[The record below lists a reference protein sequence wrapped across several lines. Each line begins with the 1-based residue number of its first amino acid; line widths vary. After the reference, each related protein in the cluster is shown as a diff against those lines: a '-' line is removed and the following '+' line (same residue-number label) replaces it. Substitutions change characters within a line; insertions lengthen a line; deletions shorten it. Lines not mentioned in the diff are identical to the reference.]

1 MKTKVNNNFIW
12 ANTFVNQLDAMGV
25 KYACISPGSRSTPL
39 TYSLAV
45 NNKIKCFINI
55 DERSSAFFA
64 LGLAKASNTP
74 VLIVTTSGTAT
85 AELYP
90 AIIEAYQQRTPLI
103 ICTADRPPELIGTGA
118 NQAINQYNLYR
129 NHIRWFR
136 DVGLPSTKEHSL
148 RYLQRVAFKSYKISS
163 SDKGPVHINF
173 PLKKPLEPF
182 TFNDEA
188 DEKLFSLKPL
198 RELKKDFSKI
208 KIEKDR
214 KVNRVAELMMHFEKG
229 LIVAGPMEYNAEAAN
244 NIKDLA
250 SVIKYPILADGVS
263 HLRFK
268 ISKSNKNVIANYHS
282 FLSSNKFCKKYKP
295 DFILH
300 FGGTPTSANLIN
312 YLADCDAE
320 RFQVNEYGDLHDPSR
335 KTKMILNY
343 LSSPFTEAINDLLSK
358 EKFERK
364 KSKWFATF
372 AIAESIS
379 ERVISG
385 NLAASRKLNEPKIV
399 SELIK
404 LLPSKTKLFIANSL
418 PIRDFDY
425 FSGISSKSLNLFF
438 NRGASG
444 IDGIVSTALGIAA
457 INKPTVLL
465 VGDLS
470 FLHDINSLLSAKN
483 NNIPITIVLINNNGG
498 GIFQTLPISEK
509 RKLLKEYFINPHNL
523 HIAKIVE
530 AFGVK
535 HKLIKNKSE
544 LKIAVNNLKL
554 KAPIVLE
561 IKTNANESVK
571 LRKKIF
577 KEVKTEIGRQFTR

>member
-1 MKTKVNNNFIW
+1 MKTKVNRNFIW
-12 ANTFVNQLDAMGV
+12 ANTFVSQLAALGV

-39 TYSLAV
+39 TYSLAI
-45 NNKIKCFINI
+45 NKKIKCFVNI

-64 LGLAKASNTP
+64 LGLAKASNIP
-74 VLIVTTSGTAT
+74 VVIVTTSGTAT

-118 NQAINQYNLYR
+118 NQTINQYNLYR

-136 DVGLPSTKEHSL
+136 DVGLPSAKEHSL

-182 TFNDEA
+182 SFDDEA

-229 LIVAGPMEYNAEAAN
+229 LIVAGPMEYNAEAAK

-268 ISKSNKNVIANYHS
+268 VSKSEKNLITNYHS

-312 YLADCDAE
+312 YLADCNAE
-320 RFQVNEYGDLHDPSR
+320 RFQVNEYGDLNDPSR

-343 LSSPFTEAINDLLSK
+343 PASPFTEAINDLLSK

-364 KSKWFATF
+364 QSKWIEAFTKAD
-372 AIAESIS
+372 IIS
-379 ERVISG
+379 ENVKS
-385 NLAASRKLNEPKIV
+385 NLFKLNKKLNEPQTIR
-399 SELIK
+399 ELVK
-404 LLPSKTKLFIANSL
+404 TLSSKTNLFVGNSL
-418 PIRDFDY
+418 PIRDFDC
-425 FSGISSKSLNLFF
+425 FSGTSSKSFNIYF

-444 IDGIVSTALGIAA
+444 IDGIVSTALGVASIK
-457 INKPTVLL
+457 KPTILL
-465 VGDLS
+465 IGDLS
-470 FLHDINSLLSAKN
+470 FLHDLNSLLIAKKN
-483 NNIPITIVLINNNGG
+483 KIPLMIVVINNNGG
-498 GIFQTLPISEK
+498 GIFQTLPISK
-509 RKLLKEYFINPHNL
+509 KKKLLKEYFVSPQNL
-523 HIAKIVE
+523 KLNDIVK

-535 HKLIKNKSE
+535 YKLIKNKNQ
-544 LKIAVNNLKL
+544 LKMAVNNLEL
-554 KAPIVLE
+554 NSPIVLE
-561 IKTNANESVK
+561 IKTNANESAK
-571 LRKKIF
+571 MRKKIF
-577 KEVKTEIGRQFTR
+577 SDVKAEIDKQLTG

>member
-1 MKTKVNNNFIW
+1 MKTKVNRNFIW
-12 ANTFVNQLDAMGV
+12 ANTFVSQLAALGV

-39 TYSLAV
+39 TYSLAI
-45 NNKIKCFINI
+45 NKKIKCFVNI

-64 LGLAKASNTP
+64 LGLAKASNIP
-74 VLIVTTSGTAT
+74 VVIVTTSGTAT

-90 AIIEAYQQRTPLI
+90 AIIEAYQQRTSLI

-118 NQAINQYNLYR
+118 NQTINQYNLYR

-136 DVGLPSTKEHSL
+136 DVGLPSAKEHSL

-182 TFNDEA
+182 SFDDEA

-229 LIVAGPMEYNAEAAN
+229 LIVAGPMEYNAEAAK

-268 ISKSNKNVIANYHS
+268 VSKSEKNLITNYHS

-312 YLADCDAE
+312 YLADCNAE
-320 RFQVNEYGDLHDPSR
+320 RFQVNEYGDLNDPSR

-343 LSSPFTEAINDLLSK
+343 PASPFTEAINDLLSK

-364 KSKWFATF
+364 QSKWIEAFTKAD
-372 AIAESIS
+372 IIS
-379 ERVISG
+379 ENVKS
-385 NLAASRKLNEPKIV
+385 NLFKLNKKLNEPQTIR
-399 SELIK
+399 ELVK
-404 LLPSKTKLFIANSL
+404 TLSSKTNLFVGNSL
-418 PIRDFDY
+418 PIRDFDC
-425 FSGISSKSLNLFF
+425 FSGTSSKSFNIYF

-444 IDGIVSTALGIAA
+444 IDGIVSTALGVASIK
-457 INKPTVLL
+457 KPTILL
-465 VGDLS
+465 IGDLS
-470 FLHDINSLLSAKN
+470 FLHDLNSLLIAKKN
-483 NNIPITIVLINNNGG
+483 KIPLMIVVINNNGG
-498 GIFQTLPISEK
+498 GIFQTLPISK
-509 RKLLKEYFINPHNL
+509 KKKLLKEYFVSPQNL
-523 HIAKIVE
+523 KLNDIVK

-535 HKLIKNKSE
+535 YKLIKNKNQ
-544 LKIAVNNLKL
+544 LKMAVNNLEL
-554 KAPIVLE
+554 NSPIVLE
-561 IKTNANESVK
+561 IKTNANESAK
-571 LRKKIF
+571 MRKKIF
-577 KEVKTEIGRQFTR
+577 SDVKAEIDKQLTG